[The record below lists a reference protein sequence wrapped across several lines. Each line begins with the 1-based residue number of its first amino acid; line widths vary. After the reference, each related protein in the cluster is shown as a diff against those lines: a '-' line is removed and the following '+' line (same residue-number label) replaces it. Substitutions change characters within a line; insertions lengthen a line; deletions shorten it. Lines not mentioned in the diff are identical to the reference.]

1 MIVSIHQPAYLPWL
15 GYFDKIARADLFIW
29 LDNVQ
34 FQKNSFQNRNKIL
47 TKDGPSW
54 LTIPMRTSGVLYE
67 TPLKHVEIDNS
78 KNWRAKHV
86 SSIRMNYIKA
96 PFFTERFPLLSRFY
110 EQDWQTLD
118 RLCWEM
124 LEYFNALLGVTTPVR
139 RASDMAAD
147 GAKSDLVL
155 DLCKKAGATTYLSGA
170 LGRDY
175 LDIQSFA
182 AAGIA
187 VEFQDYK
194 HPTYRQTYP
203 GFVPHLAV
211 IDLIMNE
218 ERPDRFFSR
227 DRAVAQVQ

>member
-54 LTIPMRTSGVLYE
+54 LTVPVRTSGVLYE
-67 TPLKHVEIDNS
+67 TPLKDAEIDNS
-78 KNWRAKHV
+78 RNWRAKHV
-86 SSIRMNYIKA
+86 SSIRMNYNKA
-96 PFFTERFPLLSRFY
+96 MRFSDCFPALAGFY
-110 EQDWQTLD
+110 EREWQTLD

-124 LEYFNALLGVTTPVR
+124 LDYFNTLLGVTTPIR
-139 RASDMAAD
+139 RASDMSAD
-147 GAKSDLVL
+147 GSKSDLVL

-175 LDIQSFA
+175 LDLPSFA

-194 HPTYRQTYP
+194 HPPYRQAYP
-203 GFVPHLAV
+203 GFVPNLAV

-218 ERPDRFFSR
+218 ERPERFFSR
-227 DRAVAQVQ
+227 NRAVAQA

>member
-47 TKDGPSW
+47 TKDGSAW
-54 LTIPMRTSGVLYE
+54 LTVPMRTSGVLYE
-67 TPLKHVEIDNS
+67 TLLKDVEIDNS
-78 KNWRAKHV
+78 KNWRAKH
-86 SSIRMNYIKA
+86 SASISMNYKKA
-96 PFFTERFPLLSRFY
+96 PRFGDFFPSLARFY
-110 EQDWQTLD
+110 GREWRTLD
-118 RLCWEM
+118 GLCWEM
-124 LEYFNALLGVTTPVR
+124 LSYFNSLLGVTTPIR
-139 RASDMAAD
+139 RASEMDAD

-175 LDIQSFA
+175 LDLPSFA

-187 VEFQDYK
+187 VKFQDYK
-194 HPTYRQTYP
+194 HPTYPQAHQ
-203 GFVPHLAV
+203 GFVPNLAV
-211 IDLIMNE
+211 IDLLMNE
-218 ERPDRFFSR
+218 RKPQHFISTERAAT
-227 DRAVAQVQ
+227 RAL